1 MERNLF
7 PGDGL
12 LDDDLVTDEILE
24 LRSLYFDY
32 LGGEIA
38 TFRSLLARRA
48 LEEIRELGHRLK
60 GSGGSYGFHDVSKL
74 GETIQYLPDPAEW
87 NEVETLFHRLEEMYQ
102 QIAGD
107 S

>member
-1 MERNLF
+1 MERNPF

-87 NEVETLFHRLEEMYQ
+87 NEVETLFHRLEEMYER
-102 QIAGD
+102 IAEGL
-107 S
+107 